1 MGHRFVENG
10 GGNVSGLFIFVQ
22 MKSNNNKKSVIQFFF
37 QEINFILISRKK
49 IHTTKG
55 KLIDILCKVADF
67 FQGHSNGFCSVH
79 VRVH

>member
-37 QEINFILISRKK
+37 REINFILISRKK
-49 IHTTKG
+49 N
-55 KLIDILCKVADF
+55 
-67 FQGHSNGFCSVH
+67 SYY
-79 VRVH
+79 

>member
-22 MKSNNNKKSVIQFFF
+22 MKSINNKKSVLQFFF
-37 QEINFILISRKK
+37 VKSISYWFHEKK

-55 KLIDILCKVADF
+55 KSIDILCKLADF
-67 FQGHSNGFCSVH
+67 FQGHSHGFCSV
-79 VRVH
+79 

>member
-49 IHTTKG
+49 NSYYYGQINRYFVQIG
-55 KLIDILCKVADF
+55 
-67 FQGHSNGFCSVH
+67 
-79 VRVH
+79 